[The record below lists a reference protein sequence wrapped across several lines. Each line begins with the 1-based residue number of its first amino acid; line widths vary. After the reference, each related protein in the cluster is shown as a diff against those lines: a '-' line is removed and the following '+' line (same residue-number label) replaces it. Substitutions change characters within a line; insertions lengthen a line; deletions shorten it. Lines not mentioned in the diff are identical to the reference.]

1 MPAYRE
7 EAIGDSDDEN
17 YASTNSDSPVEK
29 EKQITVDPLSLKQLA
44 DVRGNRISDG
54 GSAASE
60 VKFLPPPVLVRP
72 KLVSCSLPSSAL
84 SSPKKWNYLDD
95 QEPPVP
101 ARFAWADQKAS
112 LRRSKSCGE
121 GRSSSPSV
129 EFIDILS
136 RRPSIHQPDD
146 GVHVVDHDTS
156 DDDSKEETPQPVHAQ
171 LEDDQFK
178 CWCLFLPGL
187 SHRKKQVIL
196 QQASQAQSGHLQLR
210 KVVPQGFQDARESA
224 AKGRISTVSKAASLE
239 KFSCGSWSSSAL
251 LGIDGDDDGGHS
263 YFDLPLELIKS
274 CHDDADSPV
283 RTAFV
288 FDKDLKGVL
297 KKSTSNLAS
306 RKSHASSSNRHVRFS
321 TSAPTSYPA
330 SPSSTCITPRLRRA
344 REEFNALLAAQNAA

>member
-7 EAIGDSDDEN
+7 EAIGDSDDEH
-17 YASTNSDSPVEK
+17 YAFTMSDSPVEK

-44 DVRGNRISDG
+44 DVRGDRISDG
-54 GSAASE
+54 ASAAGE
-60 VKFLPPPVLVRP
+60 VKFLAPPVLMRP

-84 SSPKKWNYLDD
+84 SSPNKWNYLDD
-95 QEPPVP
+95 QEPLVP
-101 ARFAWADQKAS
+101 ARFAWAEQKAS

-121 GRSSSPSV
+121 GRYSSPSV

-156 DDDSKEETPQPVHAQ
+156 DDDTKEETPQPVHAQ
-171 LEDDQFK
+171 LEDGQFK
-178 CWCLFLPGL
+178 CGCLFLPGL

-196 QQASQAQSGHLQLR
+196 QQASQAQSGHLQLS

-263 YFDLPLELIKS
+263 YFDLPLELIRS

-297 KKSTSNLAS
+297 KKSSSNLAS

-321 TSAPTSYPA
+321 TSSPTSYPA

-344 REEFNALLAAQNAA
+344 REEFNAVLAAQNTT

>member
-7 EAIGDSDDEN
+7 EAIGDSDDEH
-17 YASTNSDSPVEK
+17 YAFTMSDSPVEK

-44 DVRGNRISDG
+44 DVRGDRISDG
-54 GSAASE
+54 ASAAGE
-60 VKFLPPPVLVRP
+60 VKFLAPPVLMRP

-84 SSPKKWNYLDD
+84 SSPNKWNYLDD
-95 QEPPVP
+95 QEPLVP
-101 ARFAWADQKAS
+101 ARFAWAEQKAS

-121 GRSSSPSV
+121 GRYSSPSV

-156 DDDSKEETPQPVHAQ
+156 DDDTKEETPQPVHAQ
-171 LEDDQFK
+171 LEDGQFK
-178 CWCLFLPGL
+178 CGCLFLPGL
-187 SHRKKQVIL
+187 SHRKKQ
-196 QQASQAQSGHLQLR
+196 
-210 KVVPQGFQDARESA
+210 SA

-263 YFDLPLELIKS
+263 YFDLPLELIRS

-297 KKSTSNLAS
+297 KKSSSNLAS

-321 TSAPTSYPA
+321 TSSPTSYPA

-344 REEFNALLAAQNAA
+344 REEFNAVLAAQNTT